1 MPGLADQARPG
12 LRAFP
17 VPAVHIRTMNSEQ
30 QLPAVIGEVPGIIRQ
45 HNIEV
50 VDAIAHE
57 ASPGKPGTTTLISRP
72 ALPETAEAICK
83 LLRVPSGSETTV
95 TVVSDNRPLYRQG
108 RYEVIVDAAG
118 EHSVFESRAALMRAL
133 DLTERTDPREVAARF
148 TGSPEPQCTG
158 TVAVY
163 LNVGEFVEPEP
174 VFGTIQDVVES
185 QHGHTFLM
193 LETLDGEVRQLN
205 FSHIRAIL
213 ETEDTVHTVA

>member
-1 MPGLADQARPG
+1 MGFNEYNRPG

-17 VPAVHIRTMNSEQ
+17 VPAVHIGTMNSE
-30 QLPAVIGEVPGIIRQ
+30 QLPAVIGEAPGIIRQ
-45 HNIEV
+45 HTIQLIQSIEHT
-50 VDAIAHE
+50 AP
-57 ASPGKPGTTTLISRP
+57 PGEPKTTTMVHRP
-72 ALPETAEAICK
+72 EQPETAEAICR

-95 TVVSDNRPLYRQG
+95 TVISDNLPLYRQG
-108 RYEVIVDAAG
+108 RYEVIVEAAG
-118 EHSVFESRAALMRAL
+118 EHTVFESRAALMRAL

-185 QHGHTFLM
+185 PHGHTFLM
-193 LETLDGEVRQLN
+193 LKPLSGEVRQLN
-205 FSHIRAIL
+205 FSQIRAIL
-213 ETEDTVHTVA
+213 ETEDTVA